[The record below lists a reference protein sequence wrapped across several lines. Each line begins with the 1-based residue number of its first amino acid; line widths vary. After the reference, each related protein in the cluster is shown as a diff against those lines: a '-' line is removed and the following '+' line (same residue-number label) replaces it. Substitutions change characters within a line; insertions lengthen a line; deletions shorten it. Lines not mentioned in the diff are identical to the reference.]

1 MPNRSIA
8 QSNRAIALAW
18 YKEQELVKQ
27 GKGTRDWTLE
37 QQKDIIERGK
47 AYDDDGKAFEG
58 QHMKSVESY
67 PEYQGNPDNIQFLTR
82 DEHFAAHG
90 GSWQNP
96 TNWYYDPITKEKT
109 IFEKCELI
117 PCKVIELC
125 QPIIQQQADESL
137 DTNSQAK
144 CREQPNIPESNSEKQ
159 AENNAKTNDLDED
172 YIERWKAEL
181 AKEREQPK
189 ISFLDRMVVKI
200 DLLKS
205 KFIQD
210 IVNPDSTLNSCVNSI
225 VSFAVDSCI
234 SIEEQGDESTQKTTH
249 RKNESK
255 DNSNPRIDSEASV
268 SEAKKEVGSVS
279 DMANDQVDSEAKES
293 KEIEYPQKRES
304 PNWHMVYPK
313 KPHRYG
319 SEFKAPAPYARGKK
333 KEKSDDYDDTENEDD
348 E

>member
-1 MPNRSIA
+1 MANRSIA

-109 IFEKCELI
+109 IFEECELI

-125 QPIIQQQADESL
+125 QPIIQEQADESL

-234 SIEEQGDESTQKTTH
+234 SSIEEQGDKSTQKTTH
-249 RKNESK
+249 HKN
-255 DNSNPRIDSEASV
+255 DSVAS
-268 SEAKKEVGSVS
+268 
-279 DMANDQVDSEAKES
+279 
-293 KEIEYPQKRES
+293 
-304 PNWHMVYPK
+304 
-313 KPHRYG
+313 
-319 SEFKAPAPYARGKK
+319 
-333 KEKSDDYDDTENEDD
+333 EKSIEPEVNEPTCKNDFETVERKTPAQHSVTEYDRKRNGKIEHVRSHVSPKSP
-348 E
+348 